1 MTQDFSTVST
11 HSRRPK
17 RTTLWPLI
25 CATAGLLVGA
35 YRMALDEFAD
45 AQERK
50 KIVVAYV
57 AASEQ
62 MIVPALAQQT
72 GIFHKHGLDAQV
84 VLVSGSPRNVQ
95 SLIAGNFDYT
105 MAGVTPLVRARL
117 NGADPVILA
126 AIANYSTQQIIVAP
140 QAGIRK
146 LDDLRGKIV
155 GVTQYGSEGDTFLR
169 IALKSA
175 GLRPDVDVTIFQT
188 GGGAN
193 TVQALAAGKIHAGA
207 TGGSNALQAK
217 RLGALEVASGE
228 EMKILALAGTLA
240 TTRRKIARDR
250 QEVANFMRAFVE
262 AIHFFK
268 TNREASIRI
277 MQKFMAGLPIEIV
290 SPLYNETKDRL
301 PALPMPMK
309 EAIQSVLDRETDPK
323 ARALQPADIADFSFL
338 QDLEKSGFLREL
350 YRSSGR

>member
-1 MTQDFSTVST
+1 MST

-17 RTTLWPLI
+17 RTTHWLLVS
-25 CATAGLLVGA
+25 ATAVLLVGA
-35 YRMALDEFAD
+35 HGMALDEFAG

-50 KIVVAYV
+50 RIVVAYV

-62 MIVPALAQQT
+62 MILPALAQQT

-105 MAGVTPLVRARL
+105 MAGVTPLVRSRL
-117 NGADPVILA
+117 NGADPAILA
-126 AIANYSTQQIIVAP
+126 AIANYSTQQIVVSP

-146 LDDLRGKIV
+146 LADLRGKIV

-175 GLRPDVDVTIFQT
+175 GLRPDLDVTIFQT
-188 GGGAN
+188 GGGTN

-217 RLGALEVASGE
+217 RLGALEIASGE
-228 EMKILALAGTLA
+228 EMKVLALAGTLA

-250 QEVANFMRAFVE
+250 QEVTSFMRAFVE

-268 TNREASIRI
+268 TNRDASIRV
-277 MQKFMAGLPIEIV
+277 MQKFMGGLPLEIV

-309 EAIQSVLDRETDPK
+309 EAIQSILDRETDSR
-323 ARALQPADIADFSFL
+323 ARALQPADVTDLSFL
-338 QDLEKSGFLREL
+338 QEIEKVGFLTQL
-350 YRSSGR
+350 YKSSTR

>member
-1 MTQDFSTVST
+1 MSTN
-11 HSRRPK
+11 SRRVK
-17 RTTLWPLI
+17 RTNHWPLI
-25 CATAGLLVGA
+25 CAMAGLLLVAHGV
-35 YRMALDEFAD
+35 ALDEFAG

-62 MIVPALAQQT
+62 MIIPALAQQT

-95 SLIAGNFDYT
+95 SLIAGNFDFT
-105 MAGVTPLVRARL
+105 MAGVTPLVRSPDERCRS
-117 NGADPVILA
+117 GDPGGDRELLDA
-126 AIANYSTQQIIVAP
+126 ANHRRAAGENTQSSTT
-140 QAGIRK
+140 
-146 LDDLRGKIV
+146 LRGKIV

-175 GLRPDVDVTIFQT
+175 GLRPDLDVTIFQT

-217 RLGALEVASGE
+217 RMGAVEIASGE
-228 EMKILALAGTLA
+228 DMKVLAPAGTLA

-250 QEVANFMRAFVE
+250 QEVMSFMRAFVE
-262 AIHFFK
+262 GIHFFK
-268 TNREASIRI
+268 TNREASIRV

-290 SPLYNETKDRL
+290 SPLYNETRNRL

-309 EAIQSVLDRETDPK
+309 EAIQSVLDRENDPK

-338 QDLEKSGFLREL
+338 QEIEKSGFLKEL
-350 YRSSGR
+350 YKSTVK

>member
-1 MTQDFSTVST
+1 MRAASLIAFAI
-11 HSRRPK
+11 RRRKTSFP
-17 RTTLWPLI
+17 PLFGFV
-25 CATAGLLVGA
+25 CGLLVV
-35 YRMALDEFAD
+35 ALDMAAPD
-45 AQERK
+45 LAGAQERK

-62 MIVPALAQQT
+62 MIIPALAQQT

-105 MAGVTPLVRARL
+105 MAGVTPLVRSRM
-117 NGADPVILA
+117 NGADPAILA
-126 AIANYSTQQIIVAP
+126 AIANYSTQQIVVAP

-146 LDDLRGKIV
+146 LGDLRGKIV

-175 GLRPDVDVTIFQT
+175 GLRPDLDVTIFQT

-217 RLGALEVASGE
+217 RLGALEIASGE
-228 EMKILALAGTLA
+228 EMKVLALAGTLA

-250 QEVANFMRAFVE
+250 QEVTSFTRAFVE

-268 TNREASIRI
+268 TNRDASIRV
-277 MQKFMAGLPIEIV
+277 MQKFMGGLPLELV
-290 SPLYNETKDRL
+290 SLLYSETRDRL

-309 EAIQSVLDRETDPK
+309 EAIQSILDRETDSR
-323 ARALQPADIADFSFL
+323 ARTLQPADVTDLSFL
-338 QDLEKSGFLREL
+338 QEIEKGGFLTQL
-350 YRSSGR
+350 YKSSTR

>member
-1 MTQDFSTVST
+1 MTADSSNVPA
-11 HSRRPK
+11 SRRWAASI
-17 RTTLWPLI
+17 LQI
-25 CATAGLLVGA
+25 CRLGSVLVVALGMPAHDFAG
-35 YRMALDEFAD
+35 

-62 MIVPALAQQT
+62 MIIPALAQQS
-72 GIFHKHGLDAQV
+72 GIFHKHGFDAQV

-117 NGADPVILA
+117 NGADPAILA
-126 AIANYSTQQIIVAP
+126 AIANYSTQQIVAAS
-140 QAGIRK
+140 QSGIRK
-146 LDDLRGKIV
+146 LADLRGKIV

-175 GLRPDVDVTIFQT
+175 GLRPDLDVTIFQT

-217 RLGALEVASGE
+217 RLGALEIASGE

-250 QEVANFMRAFVE
+250 QEVANFMRAFVD

-301 PALPMPMK
+301 PALPIPMK

-338 QDLEKSGFLREL
+338 QELEKSGFLREL

>member
-1 MTQDFSTVST
+1 MSTS
-11 HSRRPK
+11 SRRAK
-17 RTTLWPLI
+17 LITYWPLI
-25 CATAGLLVGA
+25 CATGCLLVGFHSI
-35 YRMALDEFAD
+35 ALDEIAG

-62 MIVPALAQQT
+62 MIIPALAQQT
-72 GIFHKHGLDAQV
+72 GIFHKYGLDAQV

-95 SLIAGNFDYT
+95 SLIAGNFDFT
-105 MAGVTPLVRARL
+105 MAGVTPLIRSRI
-117 NGADPVILA
+117 NGADPAILA
-126 AIANYSTQQIIVAP
+126 AIANYSTQQIVVAP

-175 GLRPDVDVTIFQT
+175 GLRPDLDVTIFQT

-207 TGGSNALQAK
+207 TGGGNALQAK
-217 RLGALEVASGE
+217 RLGALEIASGE

-250 QEVANFMRAFVE
+250 QEVMSFMRAFVE

-268 TNREASIRI
+268 TNREASIRV

-309 EAIQSVLDRETDPK
+309 EAIQSVLDRETDAK
-323 ARALQPADIADFSFL
+323 ARALQPADVADLSFL
-338 QDLEKSGFLREL
+338 QEIEKSGFLREL
-350 YRSSGR
+350 YKSTGR

>member
-1 MTQDFSTVST
+1 MPA
-11 HSRRPK
+11 SRRWAASI
-17 RTTLWPLI
+17 LQI
-25 CATAGLLVGA
+25 CRLGSVLVVALGMPAHDFAG
-35 YRMALDEFAD
+35 

-62 MIVPALAQQT
+62 MIIPALAQQT

-193 TVQALAAGKIHAGA
+193 TVQALAAGKIHAGS
-207 TGGSNALQAK
+207 TGGANALQAK
-217 RLGALEVASGE
+217 RLGAAEITSGE

-240 TTRRKIARDR
+240 TTRRKISRDR
-250 QEVANFMRAFVE
+250 QEVMSFMRAFVE
-262 AIHFFK
+262 GIHFFK
-268 TNREASIRI
+268 TNREASIRV

-290 SPLYNETKDRL
+290 SPLYNETRDRL

-309 EAIQSVLDRETDPK
+309 QAIQSVLDRETDPK
-323 ARALQPADIADFSFL
+323 AKALQPSDVADIGFL
-338 QDLEKSGFLREL
+338 QEIEKSGFLREL
-350 YRSSGR
+350 DKSVTREELEEGR

>member
-1 MTQDFSTVST
+1 MRAASLIAFDI
-11 HSRRPK
+11 RRRK
-17 RTTLWPLI
+17 TSILQLFRFV
-25 CATAGLLVGA
+25 CGLLA
-35 YRMALDEFAD
+35 IALEMAAPDFAG

-62 MIVPALAQQT
+62 MIIPALAQQT

-105 MAGVTPLVRARL
+105 MAGVTPLVRSRL
-117 NGADPVILA
+117 NGADPAILA
-126 AIANYSTQQIIVAP
+126 AIANYSTQQIVVGP

-146 LDDLRGKIV
+146 LGDLRGKIV

-175 GLRPDVDVTIFQT
+175 GLRPDLDVTVFQT

-217 RLGALEVASGE
+217 RLGAFEIASGE
-228 EMKILALAGTLA
+228 EMKVLALAGTLA
-240 TTRRKIARDR
+240 ATRRKIARDR
-250 QEVANFMRAFVE
+250 QEVTNFMRAFVE

-268 TNREASIRI
+268 TNRDASIRV
-277 MQKFMAGLPIEIV
+277 MQKFMGGLPLEIV

-309 EAIQSVLDRETDPK
+309 EAIQSVLDREADSR
-323 ARALQPADIADFSFL
+323 ARALQPGDVADFSFL
-338 QDLEKSGFLREL
+338 QEIEKGGFLTQL
-350 YRSSGR
+350 YKSSTR

>member
-1 MTQDFSTVST
+1 MAQDFSTVST
-11 HSRRPK
+11 NSRRAQ
-17 RTTLWPLI
+17 RITYWPLI
-25 CATAGLLVGA
+25 CATVGLLVGA
-35 YRMALDEFAD
+35 HGMALDEFAG

-62 MIVPALAQQT
+62 MIIPALAQQT

-105 MAGVTPLVRARL
+105 MAGVTPLVRSRL
-117 NGADPVILA
+117 NGADPAILA
-126 AIANYSTQQIIVAP
+126 AIANYSTQQIVVVP

-146 LDDLRGKIV
+146 LGDLRGKIV

-175 GLRPDVDVTIFQT
+175 GLRPDLDVTIFQT

-217 RLGALEVASGE
+217 RLGALEIASGE
-228 EMKILALAGTLA
+228 DMKVLALAGTLA

-250 QEVANFMRAFVE
+250 QEVMSFVRAFVE
-262 AIHFFK
+262 GIHFFK
-268 TNREASIRI
+268 TNREASIRV

-290 SPLYNETKDRL
+290 SPLYNETRDRL

-309 EAIQSVLDRETDPK
+309 EAIQSVLDRENDAK
-323 ARALQPADIADFSFL
+323 ARALQPADVADLSFL
-338 QDLEKSGFLREL
+338 QEIEKGGFLTQL
-350 YRSSGR
+350 YKSSGR

>member
-1 MTQDFSTVST
+1 MSTS
-11 HSRRPK
+11 SRRAK
-17 RTTLWPLI
+17 LITYWPLI
-25 CATAGLLVGA
+25 CATGCLLVGA
-35 YRMALDEFAD
+35 HGMALDEFAG

-62 MIVPALAQQT
+62 MIIPALAQQT
-72 GIFHKHGLDAQV
+72 GIFHKYGLDAQV

-95 SLIAGNFDYT
+95 SLIAGNFDFT
-105 MAGVTPLVRARL
+105 MAGVTPLIRSRI
-117 NGADPVILA
+117 NGADPAILA
-126 AIANYSTQQIIVAP
+126 AIANYSTQQIVVAP

-175 GLRPDVDVTIFQT
+175 GLRPDLDVTIFQT

-207 TGGSNALQAK
+207 TGGGNALQAK
-217 RLGALEVASGE
+217 RLGALEIASGE

-250 QEVANFMRAFVE
+250 QEVMSFMRAFVE

-268 TNREASIRI
+268 TNREASIRV

-309 EAIQSVLDRETDPK
+309 EAIQSVLDRETDAK
-323 ARALQPADIADFSFL
+323 ARALQPADVADFSFL
-338 QDLEKSGFLREL
+338 QEIEKSGFVREL
-350 YRSSGR
+350 YKSTGR

>member
-1 MTQDFSTVST
+1 MRAASLIAFDI
-11 HSRRPK
+11 RRRKTP
-17 RTTLWPLI
+17 TLRLFRFV
-25 CATAGLLVGA
+25 CGLLVV
-35 YRMALDEFAD
+35 ALDMAAQD
-45 AQERK
+45 LAAAQERK
-50 KIVVAYV
+50 KIVAAYV

-62 MIVPALAQQT
+62 MIIPALAQQT
-72 GIFHKHGLDAQV
+72 GIFHKHGLDAQI

-169 IALKSA
+169 IALKSV

-217 RLGALEVASGE
+217 RLGALEIASGE